1 MAKKLDSREKLFV
14 EEYLIDLNVERAA
27 ISAGYAKSTA
37 RTRAFKWVS
46 NSQQKK
52 PHVIEAIQKAFK
64 KRSERTEITQDR
76 VLEEFAKLA
85 FSDPRKFFDENDNLK
100 PITDLDDDTAA
111 CLSGMDIVTKKVGK
125 GEDSE
130 TETVK
135 KIKFVDKKGALD
147 SVARHLGM
155 FNDKLGLAVPGEEP
169 ISEIKIVL
177 VSPEPREEEKENQK
191 QIPFE
196 ARLPLSSCQEK

>member
-14 EEYLIDLNVERAA
+14 EEYLVDLDPERAA

-37 RTRAFKWVS
+37 RSKAYQWVS
-46 NSQQKK
+46 ISKQKK

-64 KRSERTEITQDR
+64 KRSERTEITQNR

-85 FSDPRKFFDENDNLK
+85 YLDPRKFFDENDNLK

-135 KIKFVDKKGALD
+135 KIKFADKKSALD

-155 FNDKLGLAVPGEEP
+155 FNDKLGLVVPGEEP
-169 ISEIKIVL
+169 LSEIKIVL
-177 VSPEPREEEKENQK
+177 VSPEPREEKEELPK

-196 ARLPLSSCQEK
+196 ARLPLPAGQV

>member
-14 EEYLIDLNVERAA
+14 EEYLVDLDPERAA

-37 RTRAFKWVS
+37 RSKAYQWVS
-46 NSQQKK
+46 ISKQKK
-52 PHVIEAIQKAFK
+52 SHVIEAIQKAFK
-64 KRSERTEITQDR
+64 KRSERTEITQNR

-85 FSDPRKFFDENDNLK
+85 FSDPRKFFDENNNLK

-135 KIKFVDKKGALD
+135 KIKFADKKSALD

-155 FNDKLGLAVPGEEP
+155 FNDKLGLVVPGEEP
-169 ISEIKIVL
+169 LSEIKIVL
-177 VSPEPREEEKENQK
+177 VSPEPREEKEELPK

-196 ARLPLSSCQEK
+196 ARLPLPAGQV

>member
-14 EEYLIDLNVERAA
+14 EEYLVDLNIERAA

-37 RTRAFKWVS
+37 RTKAFNWVS
-46 NSQQKK
+46 NGKHRK

-135 KIKFVDKKGALD
+135 KIKFIDKKRALD

-155 FNDKLGLAVPGEEP
+155 FNDKLGVGGINPDGEITEIPIRFISPPKRDDGEEP
-169 ISEIKIVL
+169 
-177 VSPEPREEEKENQK
+177 PK

-196 ARLPLSSCQEK
+196 ARLPPPAGQN